1 MRAVLSIILIYGIFS
16 TFLYET
22 EIVDDFGKEFG
33 KANLAL
39 FGYLAYI
46 NLFLLAYLLNK
57 FLSDLKKSLILDSYI
72 GWILLFLSL
81 LIVQPLIVDFRS
93 AGVISLELYKTLI
106 SFGGKI
112 GYFFIWILTFFLSLA
127 ILVESEEIAREL
139 WIEIKKDYE
148 NKGENK
154 EKFFFLY
161 IILNL
166 KKILSNP
173 FSSSTSLDKNIIK
186 GRKKGSKSVK
196 AKSRLERE
204 REKLRKA
211 QAKMRKNRRKS
222 VSKKS
227 RSL

>member
-139 WIEIKKDYE
+139 WIEIK
-148 NKGENK
+148 
-154 EKFFFLY
+154 
-161 IILNL
+161 
-166 KKILSNP
+166 
-173 FSSSTSLDKNIIK
+173 T
-186 GRKKGSKSVK
+186 
-196 AKSRLERE
+196 RL
-204 REKLRKA
+204 
-211 QAKMRKNRRKS
+211 
-222 VSKKS
+222 
-227 RSL
+227 